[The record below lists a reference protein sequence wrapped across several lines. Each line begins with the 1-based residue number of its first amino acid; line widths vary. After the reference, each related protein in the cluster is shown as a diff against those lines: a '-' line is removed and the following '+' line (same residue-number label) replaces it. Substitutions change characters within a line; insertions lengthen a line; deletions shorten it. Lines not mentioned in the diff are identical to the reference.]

1 MKWPC
6 LVRKYCKIFPGFPN
20 QTTVIFGFR
29 PIYLNIFN
37 HFLTMCAIHATAIS
51 YTHHP
56 TEHSVL
62 ELIWKKSYHSMKAY
76 TTLGLKSARIKILHI
91 MSFFTWWKK
100 AYWMKSQFTVKVL
113 YIPSTINIWK
123 KVVTKAIWADTKWA
137 GFWQISLYIK

>member
-6 LVRKYCKIFPGFPN
+6 LVRKYSKIFPGFPI
-20 QTTVIFGFR
+20 QTTVIFGFQ

-62 ELIWKKSYHSMKAY
+62 EWIWKKKSYNRMKAY
-76 TTLGLKSARIKILHI
+76 ATLGLKSARIKILHI
-91 MSFFTWWKK
+91 ISFFIMEKIW
-100 AYWMKSQFTVKVL
+100 AYRVKSHFTVV
-113 YIPSTINIWK
+113 II
-123 KVVTKAIWADTKWA
+123 
-137 GFWQISLYIK
+137 GFEKIYSLGSLMDFFTSCCF